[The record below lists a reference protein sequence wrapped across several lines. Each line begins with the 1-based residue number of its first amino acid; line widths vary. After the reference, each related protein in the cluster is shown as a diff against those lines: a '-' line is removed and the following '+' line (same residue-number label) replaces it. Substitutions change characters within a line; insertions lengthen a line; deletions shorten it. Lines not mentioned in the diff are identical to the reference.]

1 MQKTVYENYKYSLQ
15 DTAKVCIGAK
25 YTFAELL
32 DQDEVAFKFR
42 LIVERYILAEK
53 EVDPQ
58 DTLETHLYY
67 LKPDSFLVKIYD
79 RIKARVKINII
90 EEKKR
95 IFGRGKKRYVTKE
108 LNIRELVAMTPE
120 EKEAKGVVIQE
131 ISGLRMDVT
140 ISRARRAKKS
150 VKKDLEKRTHQK

>member
-15 DTAKVCIGAK
+15 DTAKVYIGAK

-131 ISGLRMDVT
+131 KSIGECEN
-140 ISRARRAKKS
+140 SRAVKQS
-150 VKKDLEKRTHQK
+150 VNIEIGYQQAAEKR

>member
-1 MQKTVYENYKYSLQ
+1 M
-15 DTAKVCIGAK
+15 
-25 YTFAELL
+25 
-32 DQDEVAFKFR
+32 
-42 LIVERYILAEK
+42 
-53 EVDPQ
+53 
-58 DTLETHLYY
+58 YY

-131 ISGLRMDVT
+131 ISMSKL
-140 ISRARRAKKS
+140 ALAAF
-150 VKKDLEKRTHQK
+150 

>member
-15 DTAKVCIGAK
+15 DTAKVYIGAK

-58 DTLETHLYY
+58 DTLEAHLYY

-131 ISGLRMDVT
+131 ISMSKL
-140 ISRARRAKKS
+140 ALAAF
-150 VKKDLEKRTHQK
+150 

>member
-1 MQKTVYENYKYSLQ
+1 M
-15 DTAKVCIGAK
+15 
-25 YTFAELL
+25 
-32 DQDEVAFKFR
+32 
-42 LIVERYILAEK
+42 
-53 EVDPQ
+53 DPQ

-90 EEKKR
+90 EEKKD
-95 IFGRGKKRYVTKE
+95 FGRGKKRYVTKE

-131 ISGLRMDVT
+131 ISMSKL
-140 ISRARRAKKS
+140 ALAAF
-150 VKKDLEKRTHQK
+150 

>member
-15 DTAKVCIGAK
+15 DTANGLHRRKI
-25 YTFAELL
+25 YFAELL

-42 LIVERYILAEK
+42 LIVEPYILAEK

-79 RIKARVKINII
+79 RIKAQGESISSR
-90 EEKKR
+90 EKKS
-95 IFGRGKKRYVTKE
+95 F
-108 LNIRELVAMTPE
+108 
-120 EKEAKGVVIQE
+120 Q
-131 ISGLRMDVT
+131 
-140 ISRARRAKKS
+140 
-150 VKKDLEKRTHQK
+150 

>member
-15 DTAKVCIGAK
+15 DTAKVYIGAK

-32 DQDEVAFKFR
+32 EQDDVAFKFR

-53 EVDPQ
+53 EVDPE

-67 LKPDSFLVKIYD
+67 LKPDSFLVKFYD

-90 EEKKR
+90 EEKKG
-95 IFGRGKKRYVTKE
+95 IFSRGKKRYVTKE
-108 LNIRELVAMTPE
+108 LNIRELTAMTPE

-131 ISGLRMDVT
+131 ISMSKLALAGF
-140 ISRARRAKKS
+140 
-150 VKKDLEKRTHQK
+150 

>member
-15 DTAKVCIGAK
+15 DTAKVYIGAK

-79 RIKARVKINII
+79 RIKARVKINPGISCHDTGG
-90 EEKKR
+90 ERGEGCR
-95 IFGRGKKRYVTKE
+95 DSGNLHEQAGTGRVLTD
-108 LNIRELVAMTPE
+108 
-120 EKEAKGVVIQE
+120 EA
-131 ISGLRMDVT
+131 
-140 ISRARRAKKS
+140 
-150 VKKDLEKRTHQK
+150 HP

>member
-15 DTAKVCIGAK
+15 DTAKVYIGAK

-67 LKPDSFLVKIYD
+67 LKSDSFLVKIYD

-131 ISGLRMDVT
+131 ISMSKL
-140 ISRARRAKKS
+140 ALAAF
-150 VKKDLEKRTHQK
+150 

>member
-15 DTAKVCIGAK
+15 DTAKVYIGAK

-32 DQDEVAFKFR
+32 NQDEVAFKFR

-53 EVDPQ
+53 EV
-58 DTLETHLYY
+58 ETHLYY

-131 ISGLRMDVT
+131 ISMSKL
-140 ISRARRAKKS
+140 ALAAF
-150 VKKDLEKRTHQK
+150 